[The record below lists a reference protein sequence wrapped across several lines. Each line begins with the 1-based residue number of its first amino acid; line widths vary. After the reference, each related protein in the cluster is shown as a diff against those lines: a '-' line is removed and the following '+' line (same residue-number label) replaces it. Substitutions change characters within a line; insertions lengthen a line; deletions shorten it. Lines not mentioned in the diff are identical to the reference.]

1 MAGRH
6 LPRIAT
12 PGRTSFKGPIRQGLN
27 TGIPDTISIGE
38 TILSQRAD
46 ISAAETSATT
56 VFVLPSDNEGG
67 AVRSDIISIDVMV
80 DVIFEDSAQAVIEFA
95 LLSAGGTSLGEVRV
109 SVRSCGA
116 EHRRSG
122 LGSGYISRYGSRLPA
137 FAVRAT
143 LGGSHAHSR
152 GSIVRRFGGSE
163 RDHGDP
169 NEPVSGSIQRR
180 VWRVCHRGR

>member
-109 SVRSCGA
+109 SGA
-116 EHRRSG
+116 GTYSITP
-122 LGSGYISRYGSRLPA
+122 GSAATGWYAVTGQNIVAQVSAAGTSPDTGHA
-137 FAVRAT
+137 FLLLQYAPR
-143 LGGSHAHSR
+143 
-152 GSIVRRFGGSE
+152 
-163 RDHGDP
+163 
-169 NEPVSGSIQRR
+169 
-180 VWRVCHRGR
+180 